1 MEKHIFKKNFN
12 TIYNNSSLLRICWFY
27 LRFLKK
33 NKYIP
38 NFKTPKTYNEK
49 VNYRKNN
56 PKNDLFSVCAD
67 KIKAKEYVAEIISP
81 EVVIPNY
88 YIGDS
93 ISFEK
98 MKELLEINGDC
109 LLKANHNSGPV
120 YLLKSESSVQE
131 IQLAVK
137 DVNKQLEIDYGKLKN
152 ETWYSHIKP
161 RILVEKRLMPGIG
174 ESDLKDYK
182 FHVFKQSDGAIKIV
196 LGVYFDRGI
205 NTTASFFDEELNY
218 LPFSYNFASI
228 KTSINK
234 PLNYEQMLSYVKKLS
249 EPFSYV
255 RVDFYNINGN
265 IYFGE
270 LTFADGSGCAQFSS
284 YQHDLWMGNLWQ
296 IDPSF

>member
-120 YLLKSESSVQE
+120 YLIKSESSVQE

-152 ETWYSHIKP
+152 ETWYSDIKP
-161 RILVEKRLMPGIG
+161 RVLVEKRLPLKEG
-174 ESDLKDYK
+174 ETDLKDYK
-182 FHVFKQSDGAIKIV
+182 FHMFKQNDGSFKVILHV
-196 LGVYFDRGI
+196 DYDRNSNHNRSYFDV
-205 NTTASFFDEELNY
+205 NLNW
-218 LPFSYNFASI
+218 LPFSVKYPSVR
-228 KTSINK
+228 TVVEK
-234 PLNYEQMLSYVKKLS
+234 PKNYEMMVEYAKKLA

-255 RVDFYNINGN
+255 RVDFYNIDGD
-265 IYFGE
+265 IFFGE
-270 LTFADGSGCAQFSS
+270 LTFAHESGCGEFTSKA
-284 YQHDLWMGNLWQ
+284 YDLWMGNLWQ
-296 IDPSF
+296 GDPRF